1 MISSTLLLL
10 PALAGLSA
18 ASPIGARQTKG
29 PHMPK
34 TVYGVDPTKPFY
46 LTADTLGDNAKEY
59 YLLPTYLDMTTSLLG
74 LSAVEPEYAPTP
86 RANYTLIG
94 NHYGTQLYAYATLPC
109 TSPTGCPGSSM
120 LQWSNASPA
129 SGEPS
134 PAAKALTFQQGVQQP
149 SFGGLAFYGE
159 YTGGDFEAGETNY
172 LVGAG
177 DSDFTKAWAL
187 CDYPEGNPARYDV
200 LTYHG
205 AGEFDAA
212 CKPVTVR
219 ASQVHDADEFKVK
232 KE

>member
-1 MISSTLLLL
+1 MIYSTLLL
-10 PALAGLSA
+10 PALAGLA
-18 ASPIGARQTKG
+18 TASPIGARQAKG

-46 LTADTLGDNAKEY
+46 LTADTVGGGEAKEY
-59 YLLPTYLDMTTSLLG
+59 YLLPTYLDMATSLLG
-74 LSAVEPEYAPTP
+74 LSAVEPDYAPTP

-120 LQWSNASPA
+120 LQWSNTSPA
-129 SGEPS
+129 SAEAS
-134 PAAKALTFQQGVQQP
+134 PPAKALTFQQGVQQP

-159 YTGGDFEAGETNY
+159 YTGGDFAAGETNY

-187 CDYPEGNPARYDV
+187 CDYTEGNPARYDV

-205 AGEFDAA
+205 AGPFDVA

-219 ASQVHDADEFKVK
+219 ANQVHDADEFKAK
-232 KE
+232 KQ